1 MRSWEAGRKTG
12 LWDGPQGPAGR
23 ARRTQAKPS
32 AAAPVTPTAAAAWPA
47 SGLGSGPG
55 CSLSCTGSSSGRG
68 PGPPASGGGMVGGC
82 APSPSTAPEIQ
93 SRLGV
98 AQAALREPAPS
109 AAAGPGLAG
118 APATTAP
125 RPAWYAGPGTKTP
138 AFRVCPTGTPAG
150 SCLCRP
156 SWAGNT
162 LIAQAVSSLS
172 PAWGTSCWQHH
183 MIHHRAACARG
194 PAAPALL
201 STCGLP
207 GSTCDLLGSGTVL
220 GAPASG
226 TDRPQPSSPGGATL
240 PKDQSV
246 G

>member
-32 AAAPVTPTAAAAWPA
+32 AAAPVTPTTAAAWPA

-68 PGPPASGGGMVGGC
+68 PGPPASRRWGGGT
-82 APSPSTAPEIQ
+82 PSPSTAPEIQ

-98 AQAALREPAPS
+98 ARAALHEPTLLAT
-109 AAAGPGLAG
+109 AGPGLAG
-118 APATTAP
+118 AMTAP
-125 RPAWYAGPGTKTP
+125 CPAQYAGPGTKTP
-138 AFRVCPTGTPAG
+138 AFRVCPTGTLAS

-162 LIAQAVSSLS
+162 PIAQAVGSLS
-172 PAWGTSCWQHH
+172 PARGTSCWQRH
-183 MIHHRAACARG
+183 MIHHQAACTRG
-194 PAAPALL
+194 PAGPRPAQHLR
-201 STCGLP
+201 
-207 GSTCDLLGSGTVL
+207 
-220 GAPASG
+220 AA
-226 TDRPQPSSPGGATL
+226 R
-240 PKDQSV
+240 KHM
-246 G
+246 